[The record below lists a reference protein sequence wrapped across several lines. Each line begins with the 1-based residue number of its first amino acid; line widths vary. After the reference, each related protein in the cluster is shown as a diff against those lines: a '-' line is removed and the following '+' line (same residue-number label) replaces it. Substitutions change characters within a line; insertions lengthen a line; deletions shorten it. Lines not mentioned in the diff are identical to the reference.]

1 MRSFMKVPVFNLT
14 RQYQDIEP
22 EIMRALLGTLR
33 RGFFILG
40 SQVALFE
47 KSFASYTGA
56 RYAIGVGSGTDA
68 LTLALKA
75 LGIGLHDEII
85 VPANA
90 YPSAFGLALTHARL
104 RLIDVR
110 EDGNLDPTLLPS
122 VITKN
127 TRAIIPVHL
136 YGNPA
141 DIPAIQKILRL
152 SGASSR
158 IALIEDCAQAHGATI
173 RKRHVGTFSAIGC
186 FSFYPSKNL
195 GAYGDAGMLVT
206 NNKTIERKLRALR
219 MYGEVARYQSIM
231 VSGVSRLDELHAA
244 VLQVKLKHLPKW
256 NTQRKKLALAYQ
268 TALEGVGDIRCIINS
283 ADSSH
288 HLFVIRTKRRDRLQT
303 YLVAKGIQTAIHYPI
318 PIHLTKSFRYLGY
331 KEGDFP
337 VAEALSREVLSL
349 PLFPELSLREQGSV
363 IKHIKQFFLI

>member
-14 RQYQDIEP
+14 RQYQHIEP
-22 EIMRALLGTLR
+22 EIKHALLGTLR

-40 SQVALFE
+40 SHVASFE
-47 KSFASYTGA
+47 KSFASYVGA
-56 RYAIGVGSGTDA
+56 KYAIGVGSGTDA
-68 LTLALKA
+68 LTLALQV
-75 LGIGLHDEII
+75 LGIGPHDEII

-110 EDGNLDPTLLPS
+110 DDGNLDPTLLAS
-122 VITKN
+122 VISKK

-158 IALIEDCAQAHGATI
+158 TALIEDCAQAHGATI
-173 RKRHVGTFSAIGC
+173 QKRHVGTFGTIGC

-219 MYGEVARYQSIM
+219 MYGEVARYQSVT

-244 VLQVKLKHLPKW
+244 VLRVKLKHLTKW
-256 NTQRKKLALAYQ
+256 NLQRKKLAIRYQ
-268 TALEGVGDIRCIINS
+268 KELEGVGDIRYMHS
-283 ADSSH
+283 AFDSSH

-303 YLVAKGIQTAIHYPI
+303 YLATKNIQTAIHYPV
-318 PIHLTKSFRYLGY
+318 PVHLTRAFRYLGY
-331 KEGDFP
+331 KKGDFP

-349 PLFPELSLREQGSV
+349 PLFPELSMREQEIV
-363 IKHIKQFFLI
+363 IKHIKRFFLI